1 MMSKVGS
8 KTGGSS
14 AAGGINEMPDL
25 DAPTQGDR
33 SSKKTSKKK
42 TVTSFLEVQY
52 CKYLLNV
59 VNAVKN
65 VVKNVVKNPHYIS

>member
-42 TVTSFLEVQY
+42 NDVALNFLQKE
-52 CKYLLNV
+52 K
-59 VNAVKN
+59 
-65 VVKNVVKNPHYIS
+65 